1 MATVNLTTAASGNT
15 PRGRK
20 PYIIQNTID
29 LAVATTSKGTA
40 LASADVYQCLNI
52 PAESVIL
59 HAGMEV
65 TEILTGTSSD
75 TGYDLGITGGD
86 VDNFVDGFDA
96 DGAAAGALM
105 MWDQS
110 ADSLLV
116 RGASADAAGSSGRI
130 VLQTAQTAVADGDI
144 IGRIDWNAPAETGTD
159 AIVVGASILAEA
171 E

>member
-29 LAVATTSKGTA
+29 LAVATSSKGTA
-40 LASADVYQCLNI
+40 LASSDVYQCLNI

-65 TEILTGTSSD
+65 TEVLTGTSSD
-75 TGYDLGITGGD
+75 VGYDLGITGGD

-96 DGAAAGALM
+96 DGASAGDYAPTPAAYAPVMVGA
-105 MWDQS
+105 
-110 ADSLLV
+110 ADTLDILV
-116 RGASADAAGSSGRI
+116 A
-130 VLQTAQTAVADGDI
+130 AQTGTTLTGKIRVFATLMDVSDVGDTSANEVD
-144 IGRIDWNAPAETGTD
+144 RDT
-159 AIVVGASILAEA
+159 LA
-171 E
+171 

>member
-1 MATVNLTTAASGNT
+1 MATVNLTIAARGNH

-20 PYIIQNTID
+20 PYMIQNTID

-65 TEILTGTSSD
+65 TEILTGTSTD
-75 TGYDLGITGGD
+75 TGYDLGITGGV

-96 DGAAAGALM
+96 DGAAAGAYAPTTIDSSPVLVGA
-105 MWDQS
+105 
-110 ADSLLV
+110 ADTLDILV
-116 RGASADAAGSSGRI
+116 A
-130 VLQTAQTAVADGDI
+130 AQTGTTLTGKIRVFATLMDISDAGDMAANEVD
-144 IGRIDWNAPAETGTD
+144 RDT
-159 AIVVGASILAEA
+159 LA
-171 E
+171 

>member
-96 DGAAAGALM
+96 DGASALAYAPTSAAYAPVLV
-105 MWDQS
+105 S
-110 ADSLLV
+110 AADTLDILV
-116 RGASADAAGSSGRI
+116 A
-130 VLQTAQTAVADGDI
+130 AQTGTTLTGKIRVFATLMDISDAGDMAANEVD
-144 IGRIDWNAPAETGTD
+144 RDT
-159 AIVVGASILAEA
+159 LA
-171 E
+171 

>member
-1 MATVNLTTAASGNT
+1 MATVNLTIPARGNH

-20 PYIIQNTID
+20 PYMIQNTID

-40 LASADVYQCLNI
+40 LAASDVYQCLSI

-65 TEILTGTSSD
+65 TTVLTGTSTD

-96 DGAAAGALM
+96 DGASAGDYAPTPAAYAPVMVGA
-105 MWDQS
+105 
-110 ADSLLV
+110 ADTLDILV
-116 RGASADAAGSSGRI
+116 A
-130 VLQTAQTAVADGDI
+130 AQTGTTLTGKIRVFATLMDVSDAGDMAADEVD
-144 IGRIDWNAPAETGTD
+144 RDT
-159 AIVVGASILAEA
+159 LA
-171 E
+171 

>member
-1 MATVNLTTAASGNT
+1 MATVNLTIAARGNH

-20 PYIIQNTID
+20 PYMIQNTID

-40 LASADVYQCLNI
+40 LASADVYQCLSI

-65 TEILTGTSSD
+65 TTALTGTSTD

-96 DGAAAGALM
+96 DGASAGDYAPTPAAYAPVMVGA
-105 MWDQS
+105 
-110 ADSLLV
+110 ADTLDILV
-116 RGASADAAGSSGRI
+116 A
-130 VLQTAQTAVADGDI
+130 AQTGTTLTGKIRVFATLMDVSDAGDMAANEVD
-144 IGRIDWNAPAETGTD
+144 RDT
-159 AIVVGASILAEA
+159 LA
-171 E
+171 

>member
-59 HAGMEV
+59 HAGLEV
-65 TEILTGTSSD
+65 TALLTGTSSD

-96 DGAAAGALM
+96 DGAAAGDYAPT
-105 MWDQS
+105 S
-110 ADSLLV
+110 AAYAPVMVGAADTLDILV
-116 RGASADAAGSSGRI
+116 A
-130 VLQTAQTAVADGDI
+130 AQTGTTLTGKVRVFATLMDVSDVGDTSANEVD
-144 IGRIDWNAPAETGTD
+144 RDT
-159 AIVVGASILAEA
+159 LA
-171 E
+171 

>member
-1 MATVNLTTAASGNT
+1 MATVNLTIPARGNH

-20 PYIIQNTID
+20 PYMIQNTID

-40 LASADVYQCLNI
+40 LAASDVYQCLSI

-65 TEILTGTSSD
+65 TTVLTGTSTD

-96 DGAAAGALM
+96 DGASAGDYAPTPAAYAPVMVGA
-105 MWDQS
+105 
-110 ADSLLV
+110 ADTLDILV
-116 RGASADAAGSSGRI
+116 A
-130 VLQTAQTAVADGDI
+130 AQTGTTLTGKIRVFATLMDVSDAGDMAANEVD
-144 IGRIDWNAPAETGTD
+144 RDT
-159 AIVVGASILAEA
+159 LA
-171 E
+171 

>member
-20 PYIIQNTID
+20 PYMIQNTID

-65 TEILTGTSSD
+65 TTALTGTSTD

-96 DGAAAGALM
+96 DGASAGDYAPTPAAYAPVMVGA
-105 MWDQS
+105 
-110 ADSLLV
+110 ADTLDILV
-116 RGASADAAGSSGRI
+116 A
-130 VLQTAQTAVADGDI
+130 AQTGTTLTGKIRVFATLMDVSDAGDMAANEVD
-144 IGRIDWNAPAETGTD
+144 RDT
-159 AIVVGASILAEA
+159 LA
-171 E
+171 

>member
-1 MATVNLTTAASGNT
+1 MATVNLTIAARGNH

-20 PYIIQNTID
+20 PYMIQNTIN
-29 LAVATTSKGTA
+29 LAIATTSKGTA

-96 DGAAAGALM
+96 DGAAAGDYAPT
-105 MWDQS
+105 S
-110 ADSLLV
+110 AAYAPVMVGAADTLDILV
-116 RGASADAAGSSGRI
+116 A
-130 VLQTAQTAVADGDI
+130 AQTGTTLTGKVRVFATLMDVSDVGDTSANEVD
-144 IGRIDWNAPAETGTD
+144 RDT
-159 AIVVGASILAEA
+159 LA
-171 E
+171 

>member
-96 DGAAAGALM
+96 DGAAAGDYAPTPVAYAPVM
-105 MWDQS
+105 VGA
-110 ADSLLV
+110 ADTLDILV
-116 RGASADAAGSSGRI
+116 A
-130 VLQTAQTAVADGDI
+130 AQTGTTLTGKVRVFATLMDVSDVGDTSANEVD
-144 IGRIDWNAPAETGTD
+144 RDT
-159 AIVVGASILAEA
+159 LA
-171 E
+171 

>member
-65 TEILTGTSSD
+65 TALLTGTSSD

-96 DGAAAGALM
+96 DGAAAGDYAPT
-105 MWDQS
+105 S
-110 ADSLLV
+110 AAYAPVMVGAADTLDILV
-116 RGASADAAGSSGRI
+116 A
-130 VLQTAQTAVADGDI
+130 AQTGTTLTGKVRVFATLMDVSDAGDMAANEVD
-144 IGRIDWNAPAETGTD
+144 RDT
-159 AIVVGASILAEA
+159 LA
-171 E
+171 

>member
-65 TEILTGTSSD
+65 TALLTGTSSD

-96 DGAAAGALM
+96 DGAAAGDYAPT
-105 MWDQS
+105 S
-110 ADSLLV
+110 AAYAPVMVGAADTLDILV
-116 RGASADAAGSSGRI
+116 A
-130 VLQTAQTAVADGDI
+130 AQTGTTLTGKIRVFATLMDVSDVGDTSANEVD
-144 IGRIDWNAPAETGTD
+144 RDT
-159 AIVVGASILAEA
+159 LA
-171 E
+171 

>member
-65 TEILTGTSSD
+65 TALLTGTSSD

-96 DGAAAGALM
+96 DGAAAGDYAPT
-105 MWDQS
+105 S
-110 ADSLLV
+110 AAYAPVMVGAADTLDILV
-116 RGASADAAGSSGRI
+116 A
-130 VLQTAQTAVADGDI
+130 AQTGTTLTGKVRVFATLMDVSDVGDTSANEVD
-144 IGRIDWNAPAETGTD
+144 RDT
-159 AIVVGASILAEA
+159 LA
-171 E
+171 